1 MFKKKLSKFKLVR
14 RFKHLKKD
22 LPAVFLAMKNPNTP
36 ILAKLIALIIVV
48 YALSPIDLIPDFIPF
63 LGYLD
68 DIFILPALMYLLI
81 KMIPEDIWLESQKQ
95 SENMWING
103 KPKKWYYA
111 LPIVI
116 FWILIIIFIIH
127 FIRMQQS

>member
-1 MFKKKLSKFKLVR
+1 MFKKKPSKFKLVR

-36 ILAKLIALIIVV
+36 ILAKLMALIIVV

-103 KPKKWYYA
+103 KPKNWYKN
-111 LPIVI
+111 VI
-116 FWILIIIFIIH
+116 NSNGDKFDF
-127 FIRMQQS
+127 